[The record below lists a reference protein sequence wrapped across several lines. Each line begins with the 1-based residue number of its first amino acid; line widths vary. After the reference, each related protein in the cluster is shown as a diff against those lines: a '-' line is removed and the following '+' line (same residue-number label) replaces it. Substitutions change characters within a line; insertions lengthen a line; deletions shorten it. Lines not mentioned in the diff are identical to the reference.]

1 MDKLRF
7 IVSILLLL
15 GLVAVSNFGEAATI
29 TIVPVGAATYSI
41 TATDLQES
49 AGIEL
54 SIVYDKDALE
64 NPKVT
69 YGAMTAGS
77 MSNHNAS
84 VPGSVRIAI
93 IIAPG
98 VIKGSGELV
107 SIAFTS
113 KGKPQAWQPTFSS
126 PPGVIDAKG
135 SPLAVQSVTTA
146 SPYLTEANSEVS
158 AVKSSSDTSN
168 GGMVTALPTATS
180 VTTQTGVP
188 VVSNMTLPLPG
199 DQTAPVRDI
208 VRKDAPREVPE
219 NQNVPAESIVVSRDS
234 ISSQSDEV
242 VAAKV
247 KAPGVRLTTALK
259 SLRSVPEQ
267 FRAYKDIRTIT
278 RLSSLF
284 ERKALAA
291 AGIIQTPDIVVTD
304 GESLVTVAIEL
315 TNEVDT
321 PSFSL
326 KGANMK
332 SIRQMSDNKWELD
345 ALPQKDRS
353 DVRLSIILGDERT
366 EISLVAVP
374 PINKTG
380 ALLLALSDAAL
391 DDQLAKPLTNN
402 NLAYDMN
409 SDGKQDYLDEY
420 ILVAH
425 WLLKQKLSVK
435 KDDKTP
441 QLPVKNGS
449 SR

>member
-1 MDKLRF
+1 MGKLHF
-7 IVSILLLL
+7 IVSLLLLL
-15 GLVAVSNFGEAATI
+15 GLVAVSDFGEAASI
-29 TIVPVGAATYSI
+29 TLVPTGAATYSI

-54 SIVYDKDALE
+54 SIVYDRDALG
-64 NPKVT
+64 NPTVK
-69 YGAMTAGS
+69 YGAMTAGALPA
-77 MSNHNAS
+77 SNIS
-84 VPGSVRIAI
+84 VPGSVRIVFI
-93 IIAPG
+93 TTG
-98 VIKGSGELV
+98 VIKGSGELA
-107 SIAFTS
+107 SITFVS
-113 KGKPQAWQPTFSS
+113 KGKAQAWQPTFSS

-135 SPLAVQSVTTA
+135 SPLAVQSVATA
-146 SPYLTEANSEVS
+146 SPYLTEANSE
-158 AVKSSSDTSN
+158 ATTVKSSSDSSS
-168 GGMVTALPTATS
+168 GGMVTALSTATS
-180 VTTQTGVP
+180 VTTQSGMS
-188 VVSNMTLPLPG
+188 VVSNMTLPQSG
-199 DQTAPVRDI
+199 DQA
-208 VRKDAPREVPE
+208 APREEPGK
-219 NQNVPAESIVVSRDS
+219 QSVPAESVVVSRAS
-234 ISSQSDEV
+234 TPSPGEEV
-242 VAAKV
+242 AVPPKV
-247 KAPGVRLTTALK
+247 KAAGVRSTTALK
-259 SLRSVPEQ
+259 SVQSVPEQ
-267 FRAYKDIRTIT
+267 FRTYKEIRTIT
-278 RLSSLF
+278 RLSTLF

-332 SIRQMSDNKWELD
+332 SIRQMSDTKWELD
-345 ALPQKDRS
+345 ALPQRDKS

-380 ALLLALSDAAL
+380 TLLLALSDAAL
-391 DDQLAKPLTNN
+391 DDRLAKPLTNSKP
-402 NLAYDMN
+402 AYDMN
-409 SDGKQDYLDEY
+409 SDGKQDYLDDY

-435 KDDKTP
+435 KDDKIL

>member
-1 MDKLRF
+1 MNRLRF
-7 IVSILLLL
+7 IVSILLL
-15 GLVAVSNFGEAATI
+15 GLVVVSDFGEAATI
-29 TIVPVGAATYSI
+29 TIVPAGAASYSI

-64 NPKVT
+64 NPTVK
-69 YGAMTAGS
+69 YGAMTAGALPA
-77 MSNHNAS
+77 SNIS
-84 VPGSVRIAI
+84 VPGSVRIVFI
-93 IIAPG
+93 TTG
-98 VIKGSGELV
+98 VIKGSGELA

-135 SPLAVQSVTTA
+135 SPLAVQSVATA
-146 SPYLTEANSEVS
+146 WPYLTEANSE
-158 AVKSSSDTSN
+158 ATTVKSSSDSSS

-180 VTTQTGVP
+180 VTTQSGMS
-188 VVSNMTLPLPG
+188 VVSNMTLPLSG
-199 DQTAPVRDI
+199 DQVAPVRDT
-208 VRKDAPREVPE
+208 VRKDALREEPE
-219 NQNVPAESIVVSRDS
+219 NKNIPAESIVVSRDS
-234 ISSQSDEV
+234 SSSQSDEV
-242 VAAKV
+242 TAVTV
-247 KAPGVRLTTALK
+247 KAPGVRSTTALK

-267 FRAYKDIRTIT
+267 FHAYKDIRTIA

-291 AGIIQTPDIVVTD
+291 AGIVQTPDIVVTD

-315 TNEVDT
+315 TNETDT

-326 KGANMK
+326 KGANLK

-374 PINKTG
+374 PINQTG
-380 ALLLALSDAAL
+380 ALLLSLSDAAL

-402 NLAYDMN
+402 NPAYDMN
-409 SDGKQDYLDEY
+409 SDGKQDYLDDY

-435 KDDKTP
+435 KEDKTP